1 MKMDEQE
8 LEDAVAR
15 RYLWEYKLDNPRY
28 GRAAFAKVRR
38 GAGRE
43 PGTVPEM
50 WKFHLHLEGDQT
62 DWRTNAEHH
71 ALVLF
76 GFHQQSSST
85 KVHRKGA
92 SLGAAIWQLR
102 DRFSS
107 DAVDARFFRAVT
119 AEDLNELAFHLRGLV
134 TQLRSLDPVPAIDYS
149 ALVEDLT
156 RWQNPAQIDRIRR
169 KWGSQYHRAG
179 VESETSRGD
188 SSSKEGAGDT
198 GVSA

>member
-1 MKMDEQE
+1 MDNEK
-8 LEDAVAR
+8 LEVAEAS
-15 RYLWEYKLDNPRY
+15 RYLWEYQLDNPRY

-38 GAGRE
+38 GAGKE

-50 WKFHLHLEGDQT
+50 WKFHLHLEGDET

-85 KVHRKGA
+85 RVHSKGA
-92 SLGAAIWQLR
+92 RLGSAIWKLR
-102 DRFSS
+102 DRFSA

-119 AEDLNELAFHLRGLV
+119 AVDLDELALHLRGLV
-134 TQLRSLDPVPAIDYS
+134 MQLRSLDPVPAIDYS

-156 RWQNPAQIDRIRR
+156 RWQNPDQIDRIRR

-179 VESETSRGD
+179 VESEKSKGGSNSKAEAAD
-188 SSSKEGAGDT
+188 SAM
-198 GVSA
+198 SA